1 MRNILL
7 ISFVLL
13 FNPLN
18 VFSIEPDE
26 ILSDSILE
34 NRARNLSKGIRCL
47 VCQNQSIDDSDSELA
62 KDLRKIIR
70 IKIVEGKKDKEIN
83 DFLVEKYGNF
93 ILMKPPFYS
102 ETFLLWSSPF
112 IIVFIGFIIIF
123 FSLKKTR
130 SENFLKNTKVVIH
143 LHVTRTT
150 VVQL

>member
-1 MRNILL
+1 MKKILL
-7 ISFVLL
+7 ITFVLL
-13 FNPLN
+13 LSPLN
-18 VFSIEPDE
+18 AFSIEPDE
-26 ILSDSILE
+26 ILSDSKLE

-130 SENFLKNTKVVIH
+130 PEN
-143 LHVTRTT
+143 
-150 VVQL
+150 

>member
-1 MRNILL
+1 MKNILL

-13 FNPLN
+13 LNPLN
-18 VFSIEPDE
+18 VFSIQPDE
-26 ILSDSILE
+26 ILSDSKLE

-70 IKIVEGKKDKEIN
+70 IKIVEGKRDKEIN
-83 DFLVEKYGNF
+83 DFLVENYGNF

-130 SENFLKNTKVVIH
+130 SEN
-143 LHVTRTT
+143 
-150 VVQL
+150 

>member
-1 MRNILL
+1 MKNILL

-13 FNPLN
+13 LNPLN

-26 ILSDSILE
+26 ILSDSKLE

-102 ETFLLWSSPF
+102 ETFLLWSSPI

-130 SENFLKNTKVVIH
+130 PEN
-143 LHVTRTT
+143 
-150 VVQL
+150 

>member
-1 MRNILL
+1 MKKILL

-13 FNPLN
+13 LSPLN
-18 VFSIEPDE
+18 AFSIEPDE
-26 ILSDSILE
+26 ILSDSKLE

-102 ETFLLWSSPF
+102 ETFLLWLSPF
-112 IIVFIGFIIIF
+112 IIVFIGFIIVF

-130 SENFLKNTKVVIH
+130 PEN
-143 LHVTRTT
+143 
-150 VVQL
+150 

>member
-1 MRNILL
+1 MKKILL
-7 ISFVLL
+7 ISIVLFL
-13 FNPLN
+13 SPLN
-18 VFSIEPDE
+18 SFSTEPDE
-26 ILSDSILE
+26 ILSDSKLE

-47 VCQNQSIDDSDSELA
+47 VCQNQSIDDSDAELA

-112 IIVFIGFIIIF
+112 IIVFIGIIIIF

-130 SENFLKNTKVVIH
+130 QKN
-143 LHVTRTT
+143 
-150 VVQL
+150 

>member
-1 MRNILL
+1 MKKILL
-7 ISFVLL
+7 ITFVLL
-13 FNPLN
+13 LSPLN
-18 VFSIEPDE
+18 AFSIEPDE
-26 ILSDSILE
+26 ILSDSKLE

-70 IKIVEGKKDKEIN
+70 IKIVEGKEDKEIN

-130 SENFLKNTKVVIH
+130 SEN
-143 LHVTRTT
+143 
-150 VVQL
+150 

>member
-1 MRNILL
+1 MKKILL

-13 FNPLN
+13 LSPLN
-18 VFSIEPDE
+18 AFSIEPDE
-26 ILSDSILE
+26 ILSDSKLE

-112 IIVFIGFIIIF
+112 IIVFIGIIIIF

-130 SENFLKNTKVVIH
+130 QKN
-143 LHVTRTT
+143 
-150 VVQL
+150 

>member
-1 MRNILL
+1 MKNILL
-7 ISFVLL
+7 LSFVLL
-13 FNPLN
+13 LSPLN

-26 ILSDSILE
+26 ILSDSKLE

-123 FSLKKTR
+123 FSLKKNKIR
-130 SENFLKNTKVVIH
+130 KLISYYDFNINYSYF
-143 LHVTRTT
+143 
-150 VVQL
+150 

>member
-1 MRNILL
+1 MKNILL
-7 ISFVLL
+7 ISFMLL
-13 FNPLN
+13 LSPLN

-130 SENFLKNTKVVIH
+130 SEN
-143 LHVTRTT
+143 
-150 VVQL
+150 

>member
-1 MRNILL
+1 MKNILL

-13 FNPLN
+13 LNPLN
-18 VFSIEPDE
+18 VFSVEPDE
-26 ILSDSILE
+26 ILSDSKLE

-47 VCQNQSIDDSDSELA
+47 VCQNQSIDASDSELA

-130 SENFLKNTKVVIH
+130 SEN
-143 LHVTRTT
+143 
-150 VVQL
+150 

>member
-1 MRNILL
+1 MKNILL

-13 FNPLN
+13 LSPLN
-18 VFSIEPDE
+18 VFSIERDE
-26 ILSDSILE
+26 ILSDSKLE

-70 IKIVEGKKDKEIN
+70 IKIVEGEKDKEIN

-112 IIVFIGFIIIF
+112 IIMFIGFIIIF
-123 FSLKKTR
+123 FSLKKTK
-130 SENFLKNTKVVIH
+130 SEN
-143 LHVTRTT
+143 
-150 VVQL
+150 

>member
-1 MRNILL
+1 MNNILL
-7 ISFVLL
+7 ISFMLL
-13 FNPLN
+13 LSPLN

-26 ILSDSILE
+26 ILSESKLE

-130 SENFLKNTKVVIH
+130 PEN
-143 LHVTRTT
+143 
-150 VVQL
+150 

>member
-1 MRNILL
+1 MKNILL
-7 ISFVLL
+7 ISFLL
-13 FNPLN
+13 LLSPLN

-26 ILSDSILE
+26 ILSDSKLE
-34 NRARNLSKGIRCL
+34 DRARNLSKGIRCL

-130 SENFLKNTKVVIH
+130 SEN
-143 LHVTRTT
+143 
-150 VVQL
+150 

>member
-13 FNPLN
+13 LNPLN

-26 ILSDSILE
+26 ILSDTKLE

-130 SENFLKNTKVVIH
+130 PEN
-143 LHVTRTT
+143 
-150 VVQL
+150 

>member
-1 MRNILL
+1 MKNILL

-13 FNPLN
+13 LNPLN

-26 ILSDSILE
+26 ILSDSKLE

-123 FSLKKTR
+123 FSLKKNKIR
-130 SENFLKNTKVVIH
+130 KLISYYDFNINYSYF
-143 LHVTRTT
+143 
-150 VVQL
+150 

>member
-1 MRNILL
+1 MKKILL

-13 FNPLN
+13 LSPLN
-18 VFSIEPDE
+18 AFSIEPDE
-26 ILSDSILE
+26 ILSDSKLE

-93 ILMKPPFYS
+93 ILMKPPFNS

-123 FSLKKTR
+123 SSLKKAR
-130 SENFLKNTKVVIH
+130 PEN
-143 LHVTRTT
+143 
-150 VVQL
+150 

>member
-1 MRNILL
+1 MKNILL

-13 FNPLN
+13 LSPLN

-26 ILSDSILE
+26 ILSDSKLE

-123 FSLKKTR
+123 FLTQKNKTR
-130 SENFLKNTKVVIH
+130 KLISYYDFNINYSNF
-143 LHVTRTT
+143 
-150 VVQL
+150 

>member
-1 MRNILL
+1 MLL
-7 ISFVLL
+7 ISIVLL
-13 FNPLN
+13 LSPLN
-18 VFSIEPDE
+18 SFSIEPDE
-26 ILSDSILE
+26 ILSDSKLE

-112 IIVFIGFIIIF
+112 IIVLIGFIIIF

-130 SENFLKNTKVVIH
+130 PEN
-143 LHVTRTT
+143 
-150 VVQL
+150 

>member
-1 MRNILL
+1 MKNIFL

-13 FNPLN
+13 LSPLN

-26 ILSDSILE
+26 ILSDSKLE

-130 SENFLKNTKVVIH
+130 SEN
-143 LHVTRTT
+143 
-150 VVQL
+150 

>member
-1 MRNILL
+1 MKNILL
-7 ISFVLL
+7 ISFVLFL
-13 FNPLN
+13 NPLN

-26 ILSDSILE
+26 ILSDSKLE

-130 SENFLKNTKVVIH
+130 SEN
-143 LHVTRTT
+143 
-150 VVQL
+150 

>member
-26 ILSDSILE
+26 ILFDSKLE

-112 IIVFIGFIIIF
+112 IIMFIGFIIIF

-130 SENFLKNTKVVIH
+130 PEN
-143 LHVTRTT
+143 
-150 VVQL
+150 

>member
-13 FNPLN
+13 LNPLN

-26 ILSDSILE
+26 ILSDSKLE

-70 IKIVEGKKDKEIN
+70 IKIVEGKKDKEIK

-130 SENFLKNTKVVIH
+130 SEN
-143 LHVTRTT
+143 
-150 VVQL
+150 

>member
-1 MRNILL
+1 MKNILL

-13 FNPLN
+13 LSPLN
-18 VFSIEPDE
+18 AFSIEPDE
-26 ILSDSILE
+26 ILSDSKLE

-112 IIVFIGFIIIF
+112 IIVFIGFMIIF

-130 SENFLKNTKVVIH
+130 PEN
-143 LHVTRTT
+143 
-150 VVQL
+150 

>member
-13 FNPLN
+13 LSPLN

-130 SENFLKNTKVVIH
+130 PEN
-143 LHVTRTT
+143 
-150 VVQL
+150 

>member
-1 MRNILL
+1 MKNILL

-13 FNPLN
+13 LSPLN
-18 VFSIEPDE
+18 VFCIEPDE
-26 ILSDSILE
+26 ILSDNKLE

-130 SENFLKNTKVVIH
+130 PEN
-143 LHVTRTT
+143 
-150 VVQL
+150 

>member
-1 MRNILL
+1 MKNILL

-13 FNPLN
+13 LSPLN
-18 VFSIEPDE
+18 VFSIERDE
-26 ILSDSILE
+26 ILSDSKLE

-130 SENFLKNTKVVIH
+130 SEN
-143 LHVTRTT
+143 
-150 VVQL
+150 

>member
-7 ISFVLL
+7 IAFVLL

-26 ILSDSILE
+26 ILSDSKLE

-130 SENFLKNTKVVIH
+130 PEN
-143 LHVTRTT
+143 
-150 VVQL
+150 